1 MIWSAALP
9 GAASRVL
16 RVAAGRR
23 ALHVALL
30 VGGLFV
36 LGLLCGGR
44 AQAADEAPAPMRD
57 TVGRVLGVADR
68 AQSPLDAVPAQQAG
82 TGSGQ
87 GSGPVPPGLRPVSE
101 HIVRTVEDRVVR
113 PVGDVVATVTGTL
126 EAVAGTGAGT
136 GTGAEAPPLQVLPD
150 TSGIGDLTGH
160 AQPAEPEQQPGSSS
174 PSESATGPATGLASG
189 TETGTGAAPAPA
201 AADASGAADPSGAA
215 DAEGARSP
223 ARTAGYGPRS
233 GPATAPVTPAVPTAH
248 VGAHRAASERTGPAG
263 YAPVRPAPGGD
274 PDGALGTASG
284 ADHGTPR
291 HGDACAVT
299 PQYRIAFRLVPGAPE
314 RADAAGLREQYRDIP
329 VSPA

>member
-44 AQAADEAPAPMRD
+44 AQAADEAPAPLRD
-57 TVGRVLGVADR
+57 TVGRVLGVTDR
-68 AQSPLDAVPAQQAG
+68 AQSPLDAVSVQQAG
-82 TGSGQ
+82 SGPGQ
-87 GSGPVPPGLRPVSE
+87 GSGPVLPGLRTVSE

-113 PVGDVVATVTGTL
+113 PVGDVVATVTGRL
-126 EAVAGTGAGT
+126 EAVAATGTGA

-150 TSGIGDLTGH
+150 PSVIGDLTGH
-160 AQPAEPEQQPGSSS
+160 GQPAESEPQPDSASHSASATGA
-174 PSESATGPATGLASG
+174 ATGPATGSATG
-189 TETGTGAAPAPA
+189 TEAAPAPA
-201 AADASGAADPSGAA
+201 AADPSGAA

-223 ARTAGYGPRS
+223 APAAGYGPRS
-233 GPATAPVTPAVPTAH
+233 GPGTAPVTPPVPTAH
-248 VGAHRAASERTGPAG
+248 AGAHRAASERTGPTG

-299 PQYRIAFRLVPGAPE
+299 PLCRIAFRLVPGAPE
-314 RADAAGLREQYRDIP
+314 RADAAGLREPYRDIP

>member
-44 AQAADEAPAPMRD
+44 AQAADEAPAPLRD
-57 TVGRVLGVADR
+57 TVGRVLGVGDR
-68 AQSPLDAVPAQQAG
+68 PQSPPDAVPAQQAG

-87 GSGPVPPGLRPVSE
+87 GSGPVLPGLRPVSE

-113 PVGDVVATVTGTL
+113 PVGDVVATVTGGL
-126 EAVAGTGAGT
+126 EAVAGTGN
-136 GTGAEAPPLQVLPD
+136 GTGAEAPPLPVLPD
-150 TSGIGDLTGH
+150 PSVIGDLTGN
-160 AQPAEPEQQPGSSS
+160 AQPSESEQQSASVS
-174 PSESATGPATGLASG
+174 PSESATGAATGPATGSTTG
-189 TETGTGAAPAPA
+189 TEVAPAPA
-201 AADASGAADPSGAA
+201 AADASGAADADA
-215 DAEGARSP
+215 DADDAEGARSP
-223 ARTAGYGPRS
+223 APIAGYGPRS
-233 GPATAPVTPAVPTAH
+233 GPGTAPVTPTAPTAH
-248 VGAHRAASERTGPAG
+248 TGAHRAASERTGPTG
-263 YAPVRPAPGGD
+263 YAPVRPVPGGD

-299 PQYRIAFRLVPGAPE
+299 PQYRIAFRLVPGTPE
-314 RADAAGLREQYRDIP
+314 RADAAGLRESYRDIP

>member
-30 VGGLFV
+30 LGGLFV

-44 AQAADEAPAPMRD
+44 AQAADEAPAPLRD
-57 TVGRVLGVADR
+57 TVGRVLGVADG
-68 AQSPLDAVPAQQAG
+68 AQRPLDAVPARQAG

-87 GSGPVPPGLRPVSE
+87 GSGPVLPGLRPVSE
-101 HIVRTVEDRVVR
+101 HIVRTVQDRVVR
-113 PVGDVVATVTGTL
+113 PVGDVVATVTGGL
-126 EAVAGTGAGT
+126 EAVAGTGN
-136 GTGAEAPPLQVLPD
+136 GTGAEAEAPPLPVLPD
-150 TSGIGDLTGH
+150 PSVIGDLTGH
-160 AQPAEPEQQPGSSS
+160 AQPSESEQQSASAS
-174 PSESATGPATGLASG
+174 PSQSATGAATGPATGSATG
-189 TETGTGAAPAPA
+189 TEVAPTPA
-201 AADASGAADPSGAA
+201 AADPSGAA

-223 ARTAGYGPRS
+223 APIAGYGPRS
-233 GPATAPVTPAVPTAH
+233 GPGTAPVTPTASTAH
-248 VGAHRAASERTGPAG
+248 AGAHRAASERTGPTG
-263 YAPVRPAPGGD
+263 YAPVRPVPGGD

-314 RADAAGLREQYRDIP
+314 RADAAGLREPYRDIP